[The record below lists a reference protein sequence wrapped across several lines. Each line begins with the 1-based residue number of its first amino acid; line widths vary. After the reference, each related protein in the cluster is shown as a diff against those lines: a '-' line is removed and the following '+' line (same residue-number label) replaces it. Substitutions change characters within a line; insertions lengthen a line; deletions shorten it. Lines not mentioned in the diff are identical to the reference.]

1 MFRFGLSDGGFEP
14 QRYKSEV
21 VLNSDFRKVNGMVRL
36 IIDCSASQCDAIEK
50 ILDEYC
56 AAGSLAYGAHRT
68 SHAMMTCVAPDV
80 ANNDNVHYIDGSEG
94 GLWTAAKALK
104 KHKADAAYD

>member
-1 MFRFGLSDGGFEP
+1 
-14 QRYKSEV
+14 
-21 VLNSDFRKVNGMVRL
+21 
-36 IIDCSASQCDAIEK
+36 
-50 ILDEYC
+50 
-56 AAGSLAYGAHRT
+56 
-68 SHAMMTCVAPDV
+68 MTCVAPDV